1 MRFKVSCPP
10 HRVIDGGFQG
20 TRIHAALWHVAQ
32 RTAPERRRRDLFVA
46 LSRQNDDRQGGP
58 VLMDLVHE
66 VEAVLA
72 VQPVIDHHAVD
83 RGLAD
88 LLECAL

>member
-1 MRFKVSCPP
+1 
-10 HRVIDGGFQG
+10 
-20 TRIHAALWHVAQ
+20 
-32 RTAPERRRRDLFVA
+32 
-46 LSRQNDDRQGGP
+46 
-58 VLMDLVHE
+58 MDLVHE